1 MAEHR
6 GTLRAAR
13 PVLAGAILTRSEG
26 GAVRLRARQYIMPV
40 RFISDTVADLTFFGE
55 VGLLGQVVAGT
66 VESGDVPGDHHAL
79 DVLPWSLAD
88 AVARIDGGLAVGGLR
103 REIGVPDLGGA
114 KTRRLRQRLA
124 VVVGAGDAAEI
135 AAIADATAGQEERGI
150 GGLRRSW
157 RGRQKSECNG
167 DAGRDGF
174 CGRAHLFLHLAAC
187 GWGFAVCN
195 PGRRHCVEPAAT
207 RLIPARA
214 GNEH

>member
-1 MAEHR
+1 
-6 GTLRAAR
+6 
-13 PVLAGAILTRSEG
+13 
-26 GAVRLRARQYIMPV
+26 
-40 RFISDTVADLTFFGE
+40 
-55 VGLLGQVVAGT
+55 
-66 VESGDVPGDHHAL
+66 ESGDIPGDHHAL

-174 CGRAHLFLHLAAC
+174 CGRAHLLLHLAAC
-187 GWGFAVCN
+187 GWGFAVILGAGTALN
-195 PGRRHCVEPAAT
+195 PRQQGLFRRGPAMSTNEKGAAEPRRPCLATHPMINWSAGSPKASSCRRAAARRSRPRWLPPAA
-207 RLIPARA
+207 RCR
-214 GNEH
+214 